1 MWGAEDAA
9 ASLTLVWMSATVVT
23 LADEGDD
30 VNPSGGDVK
39 KLLIELVLFL
49 L

>member
-1 MWGAEDAA
+1 MEVAVTSAA
-9 ASLTLVWMSATVVT
+9 LVWVSSAVFD

-30 VNPSGGDVK
+30 VNPSGGEVK

-49 L
+49 R

>member
-1 MWGAEDAA
+1 MWDVEVAVASAA
-9 ASLTLVWMSATVVT
+9 LVWMPSAVFG

-30 VNPSGGDVK
+30 VSPSGGDVK

-49 L
+49 R